1 MSIFEDVVFG
11 FKGEE
16 YKVKANK
23 IMRLIA
29 MVEDIVTM
37 QDLTSGKVK
46 FSKLAEAY
54 AACLNYAGA
63 DTNMEEVYE
72 SLFGTGGAEVVQNS
86 ITSLIMLMLPP
97 SSYHPPEADTKKKP
111 AGKAKKR
118 A

>member
-11 FKGEE
+11 FKGKE

-29 MVEDIVTM
+29 MVEDIVSL
-37 QDLTSGKVK
+37 QDLSSGKIK
-46 FSKLAEAY
+46 LSRLAEAY
-54 AACLNYAGA
+54 AACLTYAGA
-63 DTNMEEVYE
+63 EVEIDEVYE
-72 SLFGTGGAEVVQNS
+72 SLFGAGGAESVQGS
-86 ITSLIMLMLPP
+86 VTSLVMLMLPP

-111 AGKAKKR
+111 VRKAKKV

>member
-1 MSIFEDVVFG
+1 MSIFDDVVFG
-11 FKGEE
+11 FKGKE
-16 YKVKANK
+16 YKVKSNK

-29 MVEDIVTM
+29 MIEDIVTM
-37 QDLTSGKVK
+37 QELTSGKVK

-63 DTNMEEVYE
+63 DTDVEEVYE
-72 SLFGTGGAEVVQNS
+72 SLFGTGGAEVVQGS

-97 SSYHPPEADTKKKP
+97 SSYNPPAPDTKKKP
-111 AGKAKKR
+111 TKAKKK